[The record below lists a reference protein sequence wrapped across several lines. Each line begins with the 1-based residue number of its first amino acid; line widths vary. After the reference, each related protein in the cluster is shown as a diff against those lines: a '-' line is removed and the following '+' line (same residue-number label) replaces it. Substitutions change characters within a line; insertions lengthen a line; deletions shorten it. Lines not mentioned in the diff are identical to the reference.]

1 MAVRTKEELL
11 EIIKNRIGEDTS
23 DDAIS
28 LIEDISDTYDSL
40 NTSSNDEEWK
50 QKLKDLDESWRK
62 KYKDRFFKASDIK
75 EDEEIVED
83 ANETKEYSYEKLF
96 VEGDK

>member
-23 DDAIS
+23 DEAIS